1 MAAEQNPGAQPLPAE
16 CIDADLA
23 RDIKD
28 LLAINR
34 EVNLANVEV
43 HVNHGVATLRGIVTS
58 AAARDMA
65 ERTARS
71 VPGVADVVS
80 ELRVFGTGQG

>member
-1 MAAEQNPGAQPLPAE
+1 MAAKQNPGAQPLPAE
-16 CIDADLA
+16 RIDADLA

-43 HVNHGVATLRGIVTS
+43 HVNYGVVTLRGFVTS

-71 VPGVADVVS
+71 VPGVADVVN
-80 ELRVFGTGQG
+80 EIRVIGAGQG